1 MSYDTVSVDRVDGVA
16 RVTMRRPEQHNSL
29 DPTMAAELREATTGL
44 VDDPE
49 VRCLVLTGEGAAFN
63 TGADLST
70 LEGDA
75 SDARRLR
82 KLATQLHVTVRT
94 LAGAGVP
101 VVTGV
106 NGVAAG
112 GGFGL
117 ALCGDVVV
125 VHEDARF
132 EYAYPEL
139 GLSGDGGATYFLPRL
154 VGRRT
159 ALEIAL
165 LDEPVPAEEAV
176 ELGLA
181 TEVADDDAFDDR
193 VAELAATLADG
204 PTRAYREIKR
214 LLRESTSRSL
224 GAQLTAE
231 ADRLA
236 RLATTE
242 DYQRGYAAFF
252 GDEEPTFEGQ

>member
-1 MSYDTVSVDRVDGVA
+1 MAHDSISVERADGVA
-16 RVTMRRPEQHNSL
+16 QVTMRRPEQHNSL
-29 DPTMAAELREATTGL
+29 DRTMAGELREATTGL
-44 VDDPE
+44 VDDPA
-49 VRCLVLTGEGAAFN
+49 VRCIVLTGEGAAFN

-70 LEGDA
+70 LSGDE

-82 KLATQLHVTVRT
+82 KLATELHASIRT

-132 EYAYPEL
+132 EYAYPQL

-154 VGRRT
+154 VGRRR

-165 LDEPVPAEEAV
+165 LDEPVGAAEAAEM
-176 ELGLA
+176 GLA
-181 TEVADDDAFDDR
+181 TEVAAADAFDDR

-204 PTRAYREIKR
+204 PTRAYDVIKR
-214 LLRESTSRSL
+214 LLRESTSRGL

-236 RLATTE
+236 RLATTD

-252 GDEEPTFEGQ
+252 EDEEPRFEGQ